1 MESRYT
7 ASTKLALALL
17 AAVFAVQAYQAAK
30 LPISAVEAYGYDRFV
45 RPTIRQVLAQEL
57 PNHDVLYSLIEK
69 RSVGLFHVSP
79 LSVRLPSLLFAIL
92 YLWSVWQLG
101 RLLLGTGRLFLPAVV
116 LAALIPLQWDCFAR
130 ATGVGTALALELCAV
145 WLAIKYLKL
154 NQVVKQGN
162 LNLAGACLG
171 LSVAARPDFAI
182 PAAVLGLGLLV
193 SLAVQ
198 RRWALWTDRVLIPAL
213 VVGLVFLLLPL
224 SHAHAAGEAT
234 PNLTAGEA
242 ARLESVLQ
250 VLRASAGANHI
261 RIGASPATEPIL
273 NFYRA
278 QHRVN
283 TWDRAERNLSS
294 ERFDYYLLSA
304 ADTRWVEQRHL
315 VVLYQD
321 ADFVLARRSYDGM

>member
-17 AAVFAVQAYQAAK
+17 TAILAVQVYQAATQ
-30 LPISAVEAYGYDRFV
+30 PVSTVEAYGYDRFV
-45 RPTIRQVLAQEL
+45 RPTTRQVLDREL
-57 PNHDVLYSLIEK
+57 LNHDVLYTLLEK

-79 LSVRLPSLLFAIL
+79 FSVRLPSLLFAIL
-92 YLWSVWQLG
+92 YLWSVWQLA
-101 RLLLGTGRLFLPAVV
+101 RLLLGAGRLFLVAVV
-116 LAALIPLQWDCFAR
+116 LAALIPLHWDCFAC

-145 WLAIKYLKL
+145 WLTIKYLKL
-154 NQVVKQGN
+154 NHIVKQGN

-171 LSVAARPDFAI
+171 LSVAARPEFAMV
-182 PAAVLGLGLLV
+182 AVALGLSFLV
-193 SLAVQ
+193 ALAVQ

-213 VVGLVFLLLPL
+213 VVALVFLVLPL
-224 SHAHAAGEAT
+224 SHAHAIPEIT
-234 PNLTAGEA
+234 PHLTLGEA
-242 ARLESVLQ
+242 AQLESVLN

-283 TWDRAERNLSS
+283 TWDRANRSLSS
-294 ERFDYYLLSA
+294 ERFDYYLLST
-304 ADTRWVEQRHL
+304 ADTEWVEQRHL
-315 VVLYQD
+315 IVLYQD
-321 ADFVLARRSYDGM
+321 ADFVLARRSYDAM